1 MKKIYSIFFGLAVT
15 LLLTGCAKVSNPTA
29 DDLVISW
36 KVISNEYFES
46 PRVKARFS
54 ITNNSASDLKPGSWE
69 LFYNQMPRDVIVQP
83 EQAEITR
90 ISGDWYKL
98 VPGGGLVLKAGETV
112 ELEYESQAFIIKET
126 DSPLGLYMVFYDKTG
141 NQTSVEVIKNYTIDA
156 FERPEQ
162 INRHKRD
169 AEPIPDGA
177 ILYDQNLQLS
187 EIAEEDL
194 PVIVPSPF
202 SVQKSGQSIQ
212 FDAAPKVLYQKGL
225 ENEARYLAAHLGQLS
240 GTSVSPMESN
250 ASEPGSIYLSI
261 DKVSVN
267 NVNKE
272 AYRLSI
278 NENKSIT
285 ITGSDNAGVFYGI
298 QSLMALTPI
307 ESISQPQAPVSLPV
321 IKIEDA
327 PRFGFRSLHID
338 VARNFQTKE
347 TVKKMLDLMAHY
359 KLNHFMFILSEDEA
373 WRLEIDALPELTEV
387 GSKRGHTIKASTDI
401 LHPAYGSGP
410 FPDAPGTYGSGYY
423 TREDFIEILQ
433 YARDRHITV
442 IPTINLPGH
451 SRAAIRAMESR
462 YQKFMAEGNEEKAN
476 EFRLIDPDDQ
486 SVYSGAQSFD
496 DNIVC
501 VARESVYRFYETV
514 IDAIIGMYN
523 EAGIPL
529 ELFHTGGDE
538 VPEGAWA
545 GSPLCL
551 ELMKSMPEIT
561 DPKNLQAVFFQRA
574 VEILKSK
581 GLKIGGWEEVGL
593 FRNTEGKL
601 IPNPEF
607 ANGDVIP
614 WVWNNLG
621 HWADLSYRMANAGYP
636 VVMCDVSNFY
646 LDLAYSKDPKEPGLY
661 WGGFVNARS
670 TWQFAPYNSF
680 ITNLKSGMGHPI
692 DPEQAYAGLERLRA
706 ENAGN
711 IVGLQA
717 QLWGETIKGNEML
730 EYYALPKMIG
740 FAETAWAKE
749 RPWEKQKNVDVRKK
763 QMDEGWNIFA
773 NTLGKRELPK
783 LSKLFGGYN
792 YRIPQ
797 PGSVIE
803 NGILNANVEYPGL
816 TIRYTTDGSEPTI
829 QSTLYSSPTEV
840 SGEVKLK
847 AFDKVG
853 RSSRTISAVIR

>member
-1 MKKIYSIFFGLAVT
+1 MKKIYSIFFGLVVT
-15 LLLTGCAKVSNPTA
+15 TLMIGCGKVSNPA
-29 DDLVISW
+29 AVELVVSW
-36 KVISNEYFES
+36 KVISNDYFES
-46 PRVKARFS
+46 PRVKARFA
-54 ITNNSASDLKPGSWE
+54 ITNNSSADLKPGTWA

-83 EQAEITR
+83 ETAEITR

-98 VPGGGLVLKAGETV
+98 VPSEGLILKAGETV

-126 DSPLGLYMVFYDKTG
+126 DAPLGLYMVFYDKSG
-141 NQTSVEVIKNYTIDA
+141 EESSVEVVNNYTIEP
-156 FERPEQ
+156 FVSPEQ

-169 AEPIPDGA
+169 AQPIPDAGN
-177 ILYDQNLQLS
+177 LFDQNLQLS
-187 EIAEEDL
+187 EISEDQL
-194 PVIVPSPF
+194 PVVIPTPF
-202 SVQKSGQSIQ
+202 LVQKSGKQIQ
-212 FDAAPKVLYQKGL
+212 YDAAPKVLYEKGL
-225 ENEARYLAAHLGQLS
+225 ENEAKFLAAHIGQLS
-240 GTSVSPMESN
+240 GTSVLPQEAN
-250 ASEPGSIYLSI
+250 GPEAGSVYLSTGKVIVNKI
-261 DKVSVN
+261 D
-267 NVNKE
+267 KE

-278 NENKSIT
+278 DEDKSIS
-285 ITGSDNAGVFYGI
+285 ITGSDPAGVFYGI
-298 QSLMALTPI
+298 QSLIALVPP
-307 ESISQPQAPVSLPV
+307 SMSQSQSPASLPV

-327 PRFGFRSLHID
+327 PRFGFRSLHVD
-338 VARNFQTKE
+338 VSRNFQTKE

-373 WRLEIDALPELTEV
+373 WRLEIEALPELTEV
-387 GSKRGHTIKASTDI
+387 SSRRGHTVKASTDM

-423 TREDFIEILQ
+423 TRADFIEILQ

-451 SRAAIRAMESR
+451 SRAAIRAMEAR

-476 EFRLIDPDDQ
+476 EFRLIDPDDK

-514 IDAIIGMYN
+514 IDAIIGMYD

-545 GSPLCL
+545 GSPLCQK
-551 ELMKSMPEIT
+551 LMESMPEIT
-561 DPKNLQAVFFQRA
+561 DPKNLQAVFFSRA

-593 FRNTEGKL
+593 YRNAEGQL

-607 ANGDVIP
+607 ADGEVIP

-621 HWADLSYRMANAGYP
+621 QWADLSYRMANAGYP

-646 LDLAYSKDPKEPGLY
+646 LDMAYSKDPKEPGLY
-661 WGGFVNARS
+661 WGGFVNARN
-670 TWQFAPYNSF
+670 TWQFAPFNSF
-680 ITNLKSGMGHPI
+680 VTNLKTSMGQSI
-692 DPEQAYAGLERLRA
+692 DPEQAYAGLERLRP
-706 ENAGN
+706 ENARN

-730 EYYALPKMIG
+730 EYSALPKLIG
-740 FAETAWAKE
+740 YAESAWTKE
-749 RPWEKQKNVDVRKK
+749 RPWENQKNADIRKK
-763 QMDEGWNIFA
+763 QMDEGWNVFA
-773 NTLGKRELPK
+773 NTLAKRELPK
-783 LSKLFGGYN
+783 LSKLNGGYN

-797 PGSVIE
+797 PGAIIE
-803 NGILNANVEYPGL
+803 NGVLRANVEYPGL
-816 TIRYTTDGSEPTI
+816 VVRYTTDGSEPTL
-829 QSTLYSSPTEV
+829 QSTVYSVPTEV

-847 AFDKVG
+847 AFDMAG
-853 RSSRTISAVIR
+853 RSSRTIVAVSR